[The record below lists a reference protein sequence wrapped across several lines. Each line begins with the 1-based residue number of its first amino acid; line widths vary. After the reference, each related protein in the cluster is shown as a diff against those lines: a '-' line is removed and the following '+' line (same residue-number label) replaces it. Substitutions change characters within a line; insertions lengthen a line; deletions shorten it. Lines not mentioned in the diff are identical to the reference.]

1 MPHVMTS
8 PTARTR
14 AVLSIAGGLVL
25 FGLCAVVASSGR
37 APSAEQAVF
46 ESINGLPSWLSAP
59 ASAIQLLGV
68 LGVGV
73 VVAVAALLARR
84 YRLAVAALVVTAL
97 KLLAERAV
105 WNVVGIHRERPGV
118 TEPNAVLRAG
128 VPAEGVSFVSGHV
141 VLVTGLA
148 WVLMPYLPRRWR
160 AVPWFIVAL
169 VGWSRIY
176 LGAHNPLD
184 VLGGFGLGTAIGVG
198 VDLLLGPRP
207 ADARTAAHD

>member
-1 MPHVMTS
+1 MPHVTTS
-8 PTARTR
+8 KERTR
-14 AVLSIAGGLVL
+14 GLLLIVGGLVL
-25 FGLCAVVASSGR
+25 FGLCAAIASSGR
-37 APSAEQAVF
+37 APSAERTVF
-46 ESINGLPSWLSAP
+46 EAINELPPWLSVP
-59 ASAIQLLGV
+59 ASWIQLLGV
-68 LGVGV
+68 LAVGV

-84 YRLAVAALVVTAL
+84 YRLAVAALAVTAL
-97 KLLAERAV
+97 KLLAERVV

-118 TEPNAVLRAG
+118 TEPNAILRAG

-148 WVLMPYLPRRWR
+148 WVVMPYLPRRWR
-160 AVPWFIVAL
+160 PVPWVIDAL

-198 VDLLLGPRP
+198 VDLVLGPRR
-207 ADARTAAHD
+207 AGARAGARG